1 MVQPNLIGGF
11 TKEQWDVINVLGTWV
26 AAFGS
31 IAAAIVAL
39 YLANRSGAQR
49 AKATVTTIIVFTP
62 RSELFRNHKEVEH
75 FLRFEIVNCGDRPVR
90 IVGLGWR
97 AGFFR
102 KSHCA
107 QMIPGIAGNSSLPVN
122 LEHGESAHWLI
133 PLNDSSTSWEH
144 YFADKFLRDIGIG
157 KFVTLRATF
166 QTSLGNVFT
175 ARPGATTIER
185 VKKAFRSL
193 TLPAASE

>member
-11 TKEQWDVINVLGTWV
+11 TKDQWDVINVLGTWMS
-26 AAFGS
+26 AFGS

-62 RSELFRNHKEVEH
+62 RSELFANHKEVEH
-75 FLRFEIVNCGDRPVR
+75 FLRFEIVNRGDRPVR
-90 IVGLGWR
+90 IVSLGWR

-102 KSHCA
+102 KSQCV
-107 QMIPGIAGNSSLPVN
+107 QMIPEVAGNSSLPVN
-122 LEHGESAHWLI
+122 LEHGESARWLI
-133 PLNDSSTSWEH
+133 PLKDSPESWEH
-144 YFADKFLRDIGIG
+144 YFADKFLRDVGIG

-175 ARPGATTIER
+175 VRPGPTAIDR
-185 VKKAFRSL
+185 IKKAFLSL
-193 TLPAASE
+193 TLPASSD